1 MTPEEMR
8 AYSREY
14 YRLHRDSI
22 LAYKKRKGYS
32 KAYYASLS
40 DEQKE
45 EYNRRR
51 RERGYDCPCYQKKR
65 MMYHT
70 EEYRA
75 KRREDYAKKH
85 ANDPMTPHREKII
98 AAMKEVVKTPIELR
112 RAKRQFIKDSKLC
125 HES

>member
-1 MTPEEMR
+1 MTPEEKR
-8 AYSREY
+8 AYYREY
-14 YRLHRDSI
+14 YRKHRESVI
-22 LAYKKRKGYS
+22 ERA

-40 DEQKE
+40 DERKAKIKE
-45 EYNRRR
+45 RR
-51 RERGYDCPCYQKKR
+51 REKGINFPYYQKRRDIIK
-65 MMYHT
+65 T

-85 ANDPMTPHREKII
+85 ANDPMTPHREKMI
-98 AAMKEVVKTPIELR
+98 AVMKEVVKTPIELR